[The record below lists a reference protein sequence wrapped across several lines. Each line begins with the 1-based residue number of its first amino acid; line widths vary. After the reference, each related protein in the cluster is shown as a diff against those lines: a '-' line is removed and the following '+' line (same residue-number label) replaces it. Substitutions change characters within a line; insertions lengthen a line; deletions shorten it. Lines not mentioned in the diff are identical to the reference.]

1 MSSYFPSFAAPSPT
15 ALAIAS
21 TNLDDP
27 HLEVTVTPTASAFY
41 AGETFSAT
49 ITIRNTRTPSQDAKV
64 PDTPFTV
71 PPTAEVSTATSQT
84 RPLPPVDIRHPS
96 EAPQLPRRLK
106 QIGKNLPDIPLNS
119 KKYTENAE
127 AGPSG
132 ARTPM
137 KIQATPRSPDL
148 DSGYPYSPG
157 ANTTFRAPGPSSPQ
171 REGLMNFRSPEGWGG
186 KEDGMSRELG
196 HQRKAR
202 SLALG
207 KGAMSPQELVW
218 ALGGQKTPPPL
229 PSRRSRDTQIP
240 AHHPHSRKISIAN
253 PIPSE
258 PSRPSPDN
266 PPPLESIIEG
276 QPSPSGRARSASR
289 PLPSRS
295 NSQTDNLADRPV
307 PQMSPSTPRRP
318 SNHARTPSY
327 QNAYGASFMGIHTD
341 TLPPPPSHPFIRER
355 EPRGTTTVL
364 WAYTR
369 LVGHFHPSNTYIP
382 PDPLLPLRALL
393 LHQPVGSGSLLTPG
407 GSSVSNPAGK
417 SSSSSRWQLSFGT
430 GAIGNA
436 TQPSLT
442 GSLFG
447 LAKELITGGG
457 GGSLEEER
465 KRVWNMK
472 DLPVLESTRSLMGV
486 DIRLKEGETRDFMY
500 TMPLPTT
507 LPPAHRGK
515 AFRFSYDLVIS
526 LSASL
531 PGGGHRQKSK
541 DIVVPIRIW
550 ANVSVGHPYRTYD
563 VLHPVIQTKEE
574 GIVQDLQQPDHP
586 SLPTSSAPPTP
597 HKEVLHRHSNAS
609 DKRRIKNGDT
619 RDSLQAYASHLV
631 DTLKPNG
638 ESLQPMSPGKQHSR
652 SRTASPSSA
661 AFRIPATVPAE
672 EDTDLLDIPHV
683 HTKGKGLRHRNE
695 SFVEGDEELLDEVG
709 DEGGCGEAVE
719 ILSRHSPKAS
729 YDINKD
735 GQPVSVL
742 TLAKTTYRLGES
754 VLGIVTFNHPT
765 SICRVLKFSAY
776 LTSHELIPEPLLPPP
791 VHAGGPEQPH
801 LQTVHAEYHTAYAVS
816 SERLAFS
823 LDIPSD
829 ATPAFSLAAGEGEK
843 GGLEWRIKLKFTV
856 GVPAHGIPKAHR
868 RSVDHSRKSV
878 DGHAPVSEAVN
889 LIPIKS
895 HRSGSGDEGDNA
907 FYAALQSLN
916 PVLPVSQ
923 AYRDAVGP
931 GGGAEWSEMRT
942 EMVECEVPVKV
953 LAGNTAFL
961 VRPAVFVV

>member
-1 MSSYFPSFAAPSPT
+1 MASYFPSFSAPSPM
-15 ALAIAS
+15 ALAAAS
-21 TNLDDP
+21 TNFDDP
-27 HLEVTVTPTASAFY
+27 HLEVTVTPSASAFY

-49 ITIRNTRTPSQDAKV
+49 ITIRNTRTPSHDAKV
-64 PDTPFTV
+64 PETPLTV
-71 PPTAEVSTATSQT
+71 PPTAEVSSATSQT
-84 RPLPPVDIRHPS
+84 RPLPPMDVRHPS
-96 EAPQLPRRLK
+96 DAPQLPRRLK
-106 QIGKNLPDIPLNS
+106 QIGAGLPDIPLNG
-119 KKYTENAE
+119 KKFAEIAE

-132 ARTPM
+132 GRTPM
-137 KIQATPRSPDL
+137 RIQATPRSPDL

-157 ANTTFRAPGPSSPQ
+157 ANTAFRAPGPSSPQ

-186 KEDGMSRELG
+186 KENTMSKELG
-196 HQRKAR
+196 HQRRAR

-253 PIPSE
+253 PIAAETSGQSE
-258 PSRPSPDN
+258 DN
-266 PPPLESIIEG
+266 TPPPLESIIEG
-276 QPSPSGRARSASR
+276 QPSPSGRPRSSTR
-289 PLPSRS
+289 PSASRS
-295 NSQTDNLADRPV
+295 NSQNDLKQGDRPV
-307 PQMSPSTPRRP
+307 AQASPNRPRRP
-318 SNHARTPSY
+318 SHNRTPSY

-355 EPRGTTTVL
+355 EPPGTTTVL

-382 PDPLLPLRALL
+382 PDPLLPLRAIL

-465 KRVWNMK
+465 RRVWNMK

-486 DIRLKEGETRDFMY
+486 DIRLKEGESRDFVY
-500 TMPLPTT
+500 TMPLPTV

-541 DIVVPIRIW
+541 DIVIPIRIW

-574 GIVQDLQQPDHP
+574 GNVQNLEQPDVP
-586 SLPTSSAPPTP
+586 SLPASSTPQSQEMRRQSSASD
-597 HKEVLHRHSNAS
+597 RH
-609 DKRRIKNGDT
+609 RIKNGDT

-638 ESLQPMSPGKQHSR
+638 ESLQPMSPSKRDAR
-652 SRTASPSSA
+652 SRTASPSSPV
-661 AFRIPATVPAE
+661 FRIPATDPI
-672 EDTDLLDIPHV
+672 EDNTDLLDIPQAHR
-683 HTKGKGLRHRNE
+683 KGKGSRHRNE

-709 DEGGCGEAVE
+709 HEGGCGEAVE

-735 GQPVSVL
+735 GHPVSVM

-765 SICRVLKFSAY
+765 SIFRVLKFSAY

-791 VHAGGPEQPH
+791 VHAGGPEQPN
-801 LQTVHAEYHTAYAVS
+801 LQTVHAEYHTAYALS
-816 SERLAFS
+816 AERLAFL

-829 ATPAFSLAAGEGEK
+829 ATPAFSLAAGEGDK

-856 GVPAHGIPKAHR
+856 GVPAHGVPKSHR

-889 LIPIKS
+889 LIPTKR
-895 HRSGSGDEGDNA
+895 HRPGDEGDNA
-907 FYAALQSLN
+907 FYSALQSLN
-916 PVLPVSQ
+916 PVIPVSQ

-931 GGGAEWSEMRT
+931 DGGAEWSEMRT